1 MAMSTK
7 RGLGVVA
14 EATNEL
20 DLCDGAVD
28 MGQVLS
34 TRIRLD
40 HEQAVTP
47 VLFFL
52 KKRTQIV

>member
-1 MAMSTK
+1 MSTK

-20 DLCDGAVD
+20 DWCDGAVD